1 MCFHEGKPNEQYWTW
16 SKTSPI
22 ATQIIMKLIYDYEGI
37 TPDQVYECIQFDHRK
52 IWEKIETPIIEH
64 VDFIENEGAQVIYH
78 ALKKPPIP
86 MIDIRDMIYKSYS
99 RKNYLLSTTGG
110 SSIHIL
116 ARESIEHPNYPPG

>member
-1 MCFHEGKPNEQYWTW
+1 
-16 SKTSPI
+16 
-22 ATQIIMKLIYDYEGI
+22 
-37 TPDQVYECIQFDHRK
+37 
-52 IWEKIETPIIEH
+52 
-64 VDFIENEGAQVIYH
+64 
-78 ALKKPPIP
+78 